1 MIEATE
7 LVRKKDA
14 SIIVDGELQLDAA
27 IVPEVAKSKA
37 PNSNVA
43 GHANTLIFPNLD
55 AGNIGYKLTQR
66 FAKAEAYGPLCQG
79 IAKPIK

>member
-1 MIEATE
+1 M
-7 LVRKKDA
+7 
-14 SIIVDGELQLDAA
+14 
-27 IVPEVAKSKA
+27 PEVAKSKA

-66 FAKAEAYGPLCQG
+66 ERK
-79 IAKPIK
+79 